1 MQSFINIK
9 SRRTKVKISK
19 KLWESNLFSH
29 LDKSFLKV
37 GVGSYLKMQ
46 YEYAI
51 SDTAIAEK
59 KVVPFCCLQ
68 RCIYCGRGF
77 AFRTQ
82 QKKVF
87 LVALVMIILR
97 SLEQSERDGL
107 TATVI
112 YIFEAFFCR
121 IIALLYADNQVL
133 RN

>member
-9 SRRTKVKISK
+9 SRDFTKVKISK

-59 KVVPFCCLQ
+59 SCPFLLPPLEMHLLWSWF
-68 RCIYCGRGF
+68 CI
-77 AFRTQ
+77 
-82 QKKVF
+82 
-87 LVALVMIILR
+87 
-97 SLEQSERDGL
+97 
-107 TATVI
+107 
-112 YIFEAFFCR
+112 
-121 IIALLYADNQVL
+121 
-133 RN
+133 

>member
-1 MQSFINIK
+1 
-9 SRRTKVKISK
+9 
-19 KLWESNLFSH
+19 
-29 LDKSFLKV
+29 
-37 GVGSYLKMQ
+37 MQ

-59 KVVPFCCLQ
+59 KLSLFAASRDAFTVVVVLHLEPS
-68 RCIYCGRGF
+68 R
-77 AFRTQ
+77 
-82 QKKVF
+82 KKVF